1 MKDEQMDLFSKMVDL
16 RLEKNRC
23 LDAERYQQ
31 IERELAECSARWNQ
45 LRLAEVQ
52 IVQKPL

>member
-52 IVQKPL
+52 IVRKPL